1 MILLTNFLLAKIIN
15 LRNKFFIISK
25 YFEFEHFELEIYFMT
40 STIVVANKVMVHLN
54 WTDIISCPRKFTIL
68 DKKIDTRT

>member
-1 MILLTNFLLAKIIN
+1 MINRSN
-15 LRNKFFIISK
+15 SK
-25 YFEFEHFELEIYFMT
+25 YIELKDFEIYFMT
-40 STIVVANKVMVHLN
+40 STKVVANKVMVHLN

>member
-1 MILLTNFLLAKIIN
+1 MIVKFYFSLSFKGISITN
-15 LRNKFFIISK
+15 RSDSK
-25 YFEFEHFELEIYFMT
+25 YFELKDFEIYFMT
-40 STIVVANKVMVHLN
+40 STKVVANKVMVHLN